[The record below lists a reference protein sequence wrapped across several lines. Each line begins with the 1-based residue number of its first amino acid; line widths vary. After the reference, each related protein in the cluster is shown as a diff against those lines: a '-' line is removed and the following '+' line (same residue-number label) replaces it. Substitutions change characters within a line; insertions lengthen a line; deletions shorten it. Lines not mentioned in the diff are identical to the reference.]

1 VVRGQK
7 FPREEVGTM
16 GYLVIGIAYI
26 VLAVAAVVKPHA
38 GHA

>member
-1 VVRGQK
+1 MD
-7 FPREEVGTM
+7 PREEVGTM

-26 VLAVAAVVKPHA
+26 VLSVVAVMKPRA